1 MSVCQVCNVFQCYTE
16 YVLPLVLVDE
26 RGALTRM
33 SSPVA
38 KLTLGLG
45 LGSGSHLHVVP
56 RDKVTDRAERGCLY
70 SRRRVL
76 EKLDESHRGPR
87 LDDRLDVLVGAVGEV
102 GECPAG
108 IGEDLKGGRKGV

>member
-16 YVLPLVLVDE
+16 YVLPFVLLDE

-45 LGSGSHLHVVP
+45 LGSHLHVVP

-108 IGEDLKGGRKGV
+108 ISEDLKGGRKGV